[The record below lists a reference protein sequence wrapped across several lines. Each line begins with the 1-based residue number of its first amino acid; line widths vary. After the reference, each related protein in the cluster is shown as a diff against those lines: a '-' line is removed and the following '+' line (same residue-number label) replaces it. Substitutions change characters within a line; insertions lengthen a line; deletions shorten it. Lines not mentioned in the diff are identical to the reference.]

1 MASGDKR
8 IGTSGDSMPFGTEV
22 LCVGPLIIGVAAG
35 LDFNV
40 YVPKG
45 MGKIRVK
52 KVRSFLTEV
61 LAGGTADSV
70 VTVKNVTTAMTGG
83 TLTITESGSAIGNED
98 SCDIVNDENAI
109 VAEETAIVLSAAA
122 RASGTGGQ
130 AIFFIEFERCQ

>member
-1 MASGDKR
+1 MEGGKR
-8 IGTSGDSMPFGTEV
+8 IGTSGDSMPFGTEL
-22 LCVGPLIIGVAAG
+22 LCVGPLIVGVAAG

-52 KVRSFLTEV
+52 KVRSFLTV
-61 LAGGTADSV
+61 ALAGGTDDSV
-70 VTVKNVTTAMTGG
+70 VTVKNVDTPMTGG
-83 TLTITESGSAIGNED
+83 TLTITQPGTIGDED
-98 SCDIVNDENAI
+98 SCDIVNDENAV

-130 AIFFIEFERCQ
+130 AIFFIEYERCQ